1 MGHRAFLSQLEVPR
15 PGFGPCL
22 HHSHTASLCVWSR
35 AGSGFSLLVPRLRN
49 QHLSKGLPPSAASPS
64 ASHHGL
70 TPSLTHQRST
80 GRVLPVIVFRRLHS
94 SPCLCF
100 SVAEIQVGPRLD
112 HRTLILQS
120 FPYYPKIIPMGVKN
134 FSFTKTDKGN
144 KTPRKKKAL
153 YVAGKFPEAEIFP
166 CSSCRPYLQPPPS
179 AG

>member
-1 MGHRAFLSQLEVPR
+1 MGHRAFFSQLEVPR

-22 HHSHTASLCVWSR
+22 HHTHTASLCVWSR

-49 QHLSKGLPPSAASPS
+49 QHLSECLPPSAASPS

-94 SPCLCF
+94 SLCLFF
-100 SVAEIQVGPRLD
+100 SCGNTGGPQTRS
-112 HRTLILQS
+112 QS

-144 KTPRKKKAL
+144 KTPRKKKAR